1 MTVPPADN
9 PPAAPGG
16 AFGAIAGKVWLW
28 PVIRGVL
35 AIILGIVALAAPLS
49 TAVTFAVLVG
59 IYAIVDGVINLIDA
73 LRHRGHGGVALRVVV
88 AVVDIIFGI
97 LVLVWPGLTLL
108 VLVFLAGF
116 WAIVLG
122 ALEIVVNLR
131 SRREHRGWIWGV
143 VTGALA
149 VLFGIVIVVQPGI
162 GLVALTT
169 ILGIFAILFGL
180 FWIAVGLMIRR
191 AGADRVA

>member
-1 MTVPPADN
+1 MTVPPADD
-9 PPAAPGG
+9 PAATPIGST
-16 AFGAIAGKVWLW
+16 FNAIAGKVWLW

-35 AIILGIVALAAPLS
+35 AIILGIIALVAPLS

-59 IYAIVDGVINLIDA
+59 IYAIVDGVITLIDA
-73 LRHRGHGGVALRVVV
+73 LRHRGYGGVGLRVAV
-88 AVVDIIFGI
+88 AVIDIIFGI

-122 ALEIVVNLR
+122 ALEIVVNIR
-131 SRREHRGWIWGV
+131 SRRQHSGWIWGV

-149 VLFGIVIVVQPGI
+149 VVFGIVIVVQPGI

-180 FWIAVGLMIRR
+180 FWIAVGLMIRK
-191 AGADRVA
+191 AGR